1 MSDSDDREILYDQD
15 PDLEEDFGTKAWP
28 FAGKGDLDDVPAP
41 TGAACIKMSNVLGG
55 ASEHSGDFSF
65 GGQADQLPP
74 IPGLFVDGVGPVPVP
89 LWEER
94 ALKLID
100 KCDKSPFGHKMDTKL
115 DESVRK
121 SWQLA
126 PDQVHFKNLTWQAG
140 IDKMAVSIANRLG
153 YKGIPLQCVLYK
165 LLVYGEGGHF
175 LKHQDTE
182 KEDGMIAT
190 LVVQPPS
197 LHEGGDL
204 VVYRDG
210 QVKHRHDFGT
220 TEGTATYLPHNTVHY
235 ADAEHAVEKVTKG
248 YRLALVYSVCLPPTM
263 RHLERNPNKP
273 MSAALA
279 DVIETMQAGDDCFA
293 LLLSH
298 EYTENSI
305 EGFGAGALKGVD
317 RARFLSLE
325 EANASVSAE
334 KKLQLHLVELHH
346 RVVFYG
352 SRGDIG
358 DWDEESREEETKWY
372 SIDGKSLGPGD
383 NVEVKFN
390 FLNPGQETFSQLWRK
405 PFGSSEIHG
414 YMGNEGPT
422 KRTAYSR
429 YAIIAWPDVESVKKH
444 WSSSIWKFRL
454 KL

>member
-1 MSDSDDREILYDQD
+1 MSDSDEREVLYDQD
-15 PDLEEDFGTKAWP
+15 PDLEEDFGEKDWP

-41 TGAACIKMSNVLGG
+41 TGAACTKISNVLGG
-55 ASEHSGDFSF
+55 ASEHLGDFSF
-65 GGQADQLPP
+65 GGQADLLPP
-74 IPGLFVDGVGPVPVP
+74 VPSLFVNGVGPVPVP

-100 KCDKSPFGHKMDTKL
+100 KCAKSPFGHNMDTKL

-126 PDQVHFKNLTWQAG
+126 PDQ
-140 IDKMAVSIANRLG
+140 MAVAIADRLG
-153 YKGIPLQCVLYK
+153 YKGIPLQCVLFK

-175 LKHQDTE
+175 VKHQDTE

-210 QVKHRHDFGT
+210 RVKHRHDFGAAD
-220 TEGTATYLPHNTVHY
+220 GTATYLTHYAVHY

-263 RHLERNPNKP
+263 LHLERNPNKP

-279 DVIETMQAGDDCFA
+279 DAIETMKPGDDCFA

-298 EYTENSI
+298 EYTQKSLQ
-305 EGFGAGALKGVD
+305 GLGAGALKGVD
-317 RARFLSLE
+317 RARFQALE

-334 KKLQLHLVELHH
+334 KKLEFHVVELHH
-346 RVVFYG
+346 EVVFYNAMG
-352 SRGDIG
+352 TSVIG
-358 DWDEESREEETKWY
+358 LRR
-372 SIDGKSLGPGD
+372 
-383 NVEVKFN
+383 VERRV
-390 FLNPGQETFSQLWRK
+390 LNGTVL
-405 PFGSSEIHG
+405 
-414 YMGNEGPT
+414 
-422 KRTAYSR
+422 TAR
-429 YAIIAWPDVESVKKH
+429 ALDPATT
-444 WSSSIWKFRL
+444 WK
-454 KL
+454 